1 MIHSGAEQRA
11 NFSQPLANLHI
22 LVADDNPTNR
32 KLLRVLL
39 EVEGHTVLE
48 ANNGVTALQILEQN
62 HVDAVI
68 SDILMPEM
76 DGFRLCYEI
85 RKTPKLKHLPFAVYT
100 ASYVSSVDEQVALQ
114 FGVDKFIRKPASRG
128 EIIDSVYEM
137 LAATKNHERKDVEIG
152 KEAELMQ
159 GYSQV
164 LVKKLER
171 TIVELSVTNQTL
183 AERTALAEFLATVS
197 AALAEARGLKQMLQS
212 CCDAMISHLDVAL
225 ARIWRF
231 NEKEH
236 VLELQGRAGM
246 DSHNHDGQDRIPVGQ
261 DEIGLIALQRTPRL
275 TNLVVNNSLV
285 NDQES
290 PQHADLVTF
299 AGYPLMV
306 GERLVGVLAVNARK
320 ALSQASLEV
329 MRTVTHNIAV
339 GIQRKLAE
347 RELRESEERF
357 RSMIEHVKDHAVFML
372 DTEGRVLMWNNGAER
387 LTGFSAEESIGTS
400 FSRFFTAEDCA
411 TGKPEALL
419 RAALNDG
426 QSENEGWRVRKDGSR
441 IWADLVITAVRGGGE
456 KLVGFSAVTR
466 DLTKRMLG
474 EEALRQ
480 AKEEAE
486 AANEAKSAFLANISH
501 EIRTPMTGIIG
512 MTGLLFDTEL
522 SDKQREYCEIIKRS
536 SDSLLTVINEVLD
549 FSKVEAGKLD
559 LEIID
564 FDLRSAVEEVTAL
577 FAQQAADKGIELM
590 NFIRYDVPEKLQ
602 GDPGRLRQILSNLV
616 GNALKFTSKG
626 QVVVQVNVVEQDNT
640 AATLRFEVSDTGIG
654 VDRETVDK
662 LFKAFIQ
669 ADASITRKYG
679 GTGLGLALCKKF
691 VDLMQ
696 GQIGV
701 NSEIGCGSTFW
712 FIIQLFKC
720 QDSGRTTPQSHA
732 DLSGLRMLI
741 VDGNATSRAVFDH
754 YLRYLGIRGQSA
766 ENGRVALELLQVSL
780 DSGEP
785 YDVALL
791 DMKIPG
797 MGGMELAR
805 TIRQDPRFDSVKL
818 LLLTAVGK
826 RGDAALAQQA
836 GIDGYLTKPLGVA
849 QLQECLALMLG
860 RSPTGSSCGSLVT
873 QHSVA
878 ERREQHRLRV
888 LVADDNHI
896 NQKVTTSLL
905 EKMGHRADVAGNGKE
920 AVEAYKLVPY
930 DVVLLDLQMP
940 EMDGFEACRH
950 IRSLQHNRD
959 HQAIIAITA
968 HAVNGF
974 KEKCLRAGFD
984 DYVSKPILPLEL
996 KAAIE
1001 RTAMTNGGSDGFGRS
1016 PNPADGEVVDIAD
1029 ALARLEGNQELF
1041 GEIVQ
1046 MFLEQYP
1053 RLLAEIHRSLSSADC
1068 HALTSA
1074 VHTLGSSA
1082 GQVGANKA
1090 LAIARRIEG
1099 MGDQEDLAGVPE
1111 ILAQL
1116 GTELALVESALGN
1129 RCFQS
1134 APRPTHAM
1142 ALKER

>member
-1 MIHSGAEQRA
+1 MIHSSAEQPV
-11 NFSQPLANLHI
+11 NFSRPFANLRI
-22 LVADDNPTNR
+22 LVADDNATNR

-48 ANNGVTALQILEQN
+48 ADNGVTALQILEQS

-68 SDILMPEM
+68 SDILMPQM

-85 RKTPKLKHLPFAVYT
+85 RKNPKLKHIPFAVYT
-100 ASYVSSVDEQVALQ
+100 ASYVSSEDEQVALQ
-114 FGVDKFIRKPASRG
+114 FGVDKFIRKPASG
-128 EIIDSVYEM
+128 QEIINSVYEM
-137 LAATKNHERKDVEIG
+137 LALTKQHERREVEIN

-159 GYSQV
+159 RYSQV

-171 TIVELSVTNQTL
+171 TIVELSVTNQIL

-197 AALAEARGLKQMLQS
+197 AALAQARGLKQMLQS
-212 CCDAMISHLDVAL
+212 CCDAMVGHLDATL

-231 NEKEH
+231 NEKEN
-236 VLELQGRAGM
+236 VLELHGRAGVYS
-246 DSHNHDGQDRIPVGQ
+246 DNNDDEDRRIPVGQ
-261 DEIGLIALQRTPRL
+261 NEIGLIALQRTPQL
-275 TNLVVNNSLV
+275 TNLVVDKPRA

-320 ALSQASLEV
+320 PLSQASLEV
-329 MRTVTHNIAV
+329 MRTVTQNIAV

-347 RELRESEERF
+347 RELRRSEARF
-357 RSMIEHVKDHAVFML
+357 RSMIENVKDHAIFML

-387 LTGFSAEESIGTS
+387 LTGFSAAESIGES

-419 RAALNDG
+419 RVALNDG
-426 QSENEGWRVRKDGSR
+426 QCEDEGWRVRKDGSR

-456 KLVGFSAVTR
+456 KLAGFSAVMR
-466 DLTKRMLG
+466 DLTTRMLAQ
-474 EEALRQ
+474 EALRQ
-480 AKEEAE
+480 TKNEAE

-522 SDKQREYCEIIKRS
+522 TDKQREYCEIVKRS

-590 NFIRYDVPEKLQ
+590 NFVRYDVPEKLQ

-616 GNALKFTSKG
+616 GNALKFTTEG
-626 QVVVQVNVVEQDNT
+626 EVVVQVNVVEQNNT
-640 AATLRFEVSDTGIG
+640 FATLRFEVIDTGIG
-654 VDRETVDK
+654 VDRETVGK

-691 VDLMQ
+691 VDLMG
-696 GQIGV
+696 GQIDV
-701 NSEIGCGSTFW
+701 TSEVGRGSNFW
-712 FIIQLFKC
+712 FTIRLFKS
-720 QDSGRTTPQSHA
+720 QDGGRATPQSRA
-732 DLSGLRMLI
+732 DLSGSRMLI
-741 VDGNATSRAVFDH
+741 VDGNATSRAVLDH
-754 YLRYLGIRGQSA
+754 YLRYLGIRGESA
-766 ENGRVALELLQVSL
+766 ENDRVALERLQASL
-780 DSGEP
+780 DNGEP

-797 MGGMELAR
+797 VGGIELAR
-805 TIRQDPRFDSVKL
+805 TIRQNPKFASVKL
-818 LLLTAVGK
+818 LLLTTVGK
-826 RGDAALAQQA
+826 RGDGALAQQA
-836 GIDGYLTKPLGVA
+836 GIDGYLTKPLGVS

-860 RSPTGSSCGSLVT
+860 RSPTSSACGSLVT

-878 ERREQHRLRV
+878 ERRGQHRLRL

-905 EKMGHRADVAGNGKE
+905 EKMGHRADVVGNGKE

-930 DVVLLDLQMP
+930 DVVVLDLQMP
-940 EMDGFEACRH
+940 EMDGFEACRQ
-950 IRSLQHNRD
+950 IRLLQQNRD
-959 HQAIIAITA
+959 HQAIIAVTA

-984 DYVSKPILPLEL
+984 DYVAKPILPLEL

-1001 RTAMTNGGSDGFGRS
+1001 RTAITNGGSNGLAQS
-1016 PNPADGEVVDIAD
+1016 PNSATDGVVDVAD
-1029 ALARLEGNQELF
+1029 ALARLEGNQELL

-1046 MFLEQYP
+1046 IFLQQYP
-1053 RLLAEIHRSLSSADC
+1053 RLLAEIHQSLSSADC

-1082 GQVGANKA
+1082 GQVGATKA
-1090 LAIARRIEG
+1090 LEIARRIEG
-1099 MGDQEDLAGVPE
+1099 MGDQKDLASVPE
-1111 ILAQL
+1111 TLAQL
-1116 GTELALVESALGN
+1116 GAELALVESVLANHGF
-1129 RCFQS
+1129 RS
-1134 APRPTHAM
+1134 MRPDRHI
-1142 ALKER
+1142 